1 MKKILK
7 WAGILL
13 LVLIAVSVVFGLLGL
28 KETSLLQVSAV
39 DLNSLPDGT
48 YKGSYD
54 CYRWTN
60 SLTVTVE
67 NHRITAITPIV
78 TQSGR
83 EKLVAELST
92 KIIDAQSSKVDAIS
106 GATVSSNAFFKS
118 VEDALTHASK

>member
-7 WAGILL
+7 WTGIILL
-13 LVLIAVSVVFGLLGL
+13 TLIAVSAVFGLLGL
-28 KETSLLQVSAV
+28 KETHSLEIFAV

-48 YKGSYD
+48 YKGSYEN
-54 CYRWTN
+54 YRWTN
-60 SLTVTVE
+60 SLTVTIE

-83 EKLVAELST
+83 EKLVAELSK

-106 GATVSSNAFFKS
+106 GATVSSNAFLKS
-118 VEDALTHASK
+118 VENALSHAGN